1 MSRADEA
8 AARTEA
14 ALKACGFADMR
25 PVYRALLNRLR
36 QKDAVLFDEATDRY
50 EKAVGPALADADADP
65 VAAWVAYGVWL
76 ATRLGDGRL
85 VKLDATGLATP
96 AAPEPVIGHVLLY
109 LPEDG
114 GASAIPLLRPAELSP
129 AQQAALELL
138 TG

>member
-1 MSRADEA
+1 MSRAEAA

-14 ALKACGFADMR
+14 ALKAGGFADMR
-25 PVYRALLNRLR
+25 PVYRALLKRLK
-36 QKDAVLFDEATDRY
+36 QKNAVLFDEATDHY
-50 EKAVGPALADADADP
+50 EESVGSELAREDADP
-65 VAAWVAYGVWL
+65 VAAWVGYGAWL
-76 ATRLGDGRL
+76 ATRLGEGRL

-96 AAPEPVIGHVLLY
+96 ADPEPVTGHVLLY

-114 GASAIPLLRPAELSP
+114 GASAIPLLRPAEPSP